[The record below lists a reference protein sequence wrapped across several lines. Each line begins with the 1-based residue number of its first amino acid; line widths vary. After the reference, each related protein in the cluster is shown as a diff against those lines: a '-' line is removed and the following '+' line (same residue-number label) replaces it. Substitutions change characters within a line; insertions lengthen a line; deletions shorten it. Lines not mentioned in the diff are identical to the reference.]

1 MDTKKTNWRYIL
13 VSKLTRVNR
22 PLLTTIIACAIS
34 IILVGEV
41 YSAEVFINVE
51 RKKGEAIRMAITDF
65 TFRDSKATTEGMKN
79 FGSDA
84 KKILTFDID
93 FSGNFEL
100 IDNREMIKDIT
111 NGEKKKGMV
120 DWAEWKNLGA
130 DTVVYGEYYFNPTGD
145 LVVEGRV
152 FDVERKEQIIG
163 TRFIGTKNVFRKM
176 IHKLSDQIVYRFT
189 GENGIGET
197 RVTYTTRF
205 DGFKEL
211 VVADYDG
218 QNMKQVTN
226 DKSIILFPK
235 WAPGGNSILFTSYKY
250 KNPDLYSLD
259 LVKNIRRVVSRKIGI
274 NASGAYS
281 PDGSKLV
288 FSMSTRGNSDLFSV
302 DADGS
307 NLKRLTRARSIETS
321 PSFSPDGKKVAYVS
335 DFSGSPQVY
344 IMDADGK
351 NKKRFTFQ
359 GNYNADPAWSPRG
372 DMIAFCGIMDNNFNL
387 HVKRVDGRFEKQ
399 LTIYQKDNESPS
411 WSPDGNHIAFI
422 STRSGSSQVHIMNVT
437 GENQRQITF
446 LKGEA
451 FGVDWSPRIKE

>member
-1 MDTKKTNWRYIL
+1 
-13 VSKLTRVNR
+13 LTSF
-22 PLLTTIIACAIS
+22 IALAIS
-34 IILVGEV
+34 VIAVGEA
-41 YSAEVFINVE
+41 YSAEVFINIE

-65 TFRDSKATTEGMKN
+65 TFRDGKTKREGMRKL
-79 FGSDA
+79 GYEAD
-84 KKILTFDID
+84 KIIAFDIK

-111 NGEKKKGMV
+111 ASETKKGMV
-120 DWAEWKNLGA
+120 DWEEWKNLGA
-130 DTVVYGEYYFNPTGD
+130 DTVVYGEYYYNPSGD
-145 LVVEGRV
+145 MVVEGRV

-163 TRFIGTKNVFRKM
+163 TRFIGTENVFRKM
-176 IHKLSDQIVYRFT
+176 VHKLSDQIVYRFT
-189 GENGIGET
+189 GENGISET
-197 RVTYTTRF
+197 RITYTTRF
-205 DGFKEL
+205 NGFKEL

-218 QNMKQVTN
+218 RNMKQITN

-235 WAPGGNSILFTSYKY
+235 WAPGGEKILFTSYIH
-250 KNPDLYSLD
+250 KNPDLYSID

-274 NASGAYS
+274 NASGTWS
-281 PDGSKLV
+281 PDGSSMV

-307 NLKRLTRARSIETS
+307 NLKRLTKDRSIETS
-321 PSFSPDGKKVAYVS
+321 PSFSPDGKMIAYVS

-344 IMDADGK
+344 IMDAEGE
-351 NKKRFTFQ
+351 NKRRFTFQ
-359 GNYNADPAWSPRG
+359 GTYNADPAWSPRG

-422 STRSGSSQVHIMNVT
+422 STRSGSSQVYIMNAT
-437 GENQRQITF
+437 GENQRQITSH
-446 LKGEA
+446 KGEA
-451 FGVDWSPRIKE
+451 FGVDWSPRTKE